1 VHENRR
7 GKFSARL
14 VSYPELGGH
23 VLTPEFDRAQWQRPV
38 SKNRQ
43 NQEGREAS
51 LGGIIMRIVISWSHG
66 SES

>member
-1 VHENRR
+1 
-7 GKFSARL
+7 
-14 VSYPELGGH
+14 